1 MGEIRLA
8 TAGFWESLDV
18 PKERMVGEYFYE
30 IGRVWGL
37 EDLRGMGVAL

>member
-18 PKERMVGEYFYE
+18 REGRMVGEYFYE
-30 IGRVWGL
+30 ISRVWGL
-37 EDLRGMGVAL
+37 EDLRGMGVVL